1 MEANDTELVYEAP
14 ELVEVGEFAD
24 LTLGSVGFSFEGYSP
39 FG

>member
-1 MEANDTELVYEAP
+1 MEANDIELVYEAP

-24 LTLGSVGFSFEGYSP
+24 LTLGSLGVAFEGYSP